1 MLPFQN
7 GSKYEKK
14 AKEVLSKFICCMSVR
29 NIEDIFPTQNADDQ
43 MKGALQLLTPE
54 QIDILCSDDKHMIIY
69 GPYGSGKSI
78 IARTKA
84 EMLADNLRENELTY
98 YIIHDSRTALSQVKL
113 KKDNIIVYPNE
124 KGKKLSHLMKDILKT
139 NGKSDVMEDQQ
150 LKKINLIVD
159 EYNSEELGREE
170 AENIKEIIYSTCA
183 KEFEDAVIM
192 LVSQS
197 MRKKREMNN
206 LLLDSNR
213 FAALEEKNE
222 KQEINFSYEE
232 FTRDF

>member
-1 MLPFQN
+1 
-7 GSKYEKK
+7 
-14 AKEVLSKFICCMSVR
+14 
-29 NIEDIFPTQNADDQ
+29 
-43 MKGALQLLTPE
+43 
-54 QIDILCSDDKHMIIY
+54 MIIY
-69 GPYGSGKSI
+69 GPYGTGKSI
-78 IARTKA
+78 IARMKA
-84 EMLADNLRENELTY
+84 EMLADNLRENELIY
-98 YIIHDSRTALSQVKL
+98 YIIHDSRAALSQVKL
-113 KKDNIIVYPNE
+113 KKDNIIEYPNE
-124 KGKKLSHLMKDILKT
+124 KGKKLSDLMKDILKT

-159 EYNSEELGREE
+159 EYNSEELDREE

-197 MRKKREMNN
+197 MKKKREMNN

>member
-1 MLPFQN
+1 
-7 GSKYEKK
+7 
-14 AKEVLSKFICCMSVR
+14 
-29 NIEDIFPTQNADDQ
+29 
-43 MKGALQLLTPE
+43 
-54 QIDILCSDDKHMIIY
+54 
-69 GPYGSGKSI
+69 
-78 IARTKA
+78 
-84 EMLADNLRENELTY
+84 
-98 YIIHDSRTALSQVKL
+98 
-113 KKDNIIVYPNE
+113 
-124 KGKKLSHLMKDILKT
+124 MKDILKT

-159 EYNSEELGREE
+159 EYNSEELDREE

-197 MRKKREMNN
+197 MKKKREMNN